1 MAECGAQLG
10 ADGGGRCGVGRPAGA
25 GLPSAAGFLVQDAS
39 EEAADVAGDG
49 VEMVFQGE
57 VAGVEEVDLGVGQI
71 APEGRAPA
79 GPKISSL
86 PPQTASRGTWL
97 VRKYSWKAG

>member
-49 VEMVFQGE
+49 VELVFEGE
-57 VAGVEEVDLGVGQI
+57 VAGVQEVDLGVGQI
-71 APEGRAPA
+71 APVSLGSGRAEDFVVAAPD
-79 GPKISSL
+79 GQQGQL
-86 PPQTASRGTWL
+86 V